1 MKLMWTDFDY
11 PEITGTFL
19 NAERASRV
27 GNGKQSKKVWSR
39 VQAKS
44 GQASTAAWQRS
55 CQGGAK
61 PGRARERAAALVRW
75 VKELGSGAAGK
86 ATDRPLKNEQS
97 QEIERLKRE
106 RVKVKMERH
115 IIKKALGY
123 FAKVPS

>member
-1 MKLMWTDFDY
+1 MW
-11 PEITGTFL
+11 ETG
-19 NAERASRV
+19 NSRR
-27 GNGKQSKKVWSR
+27 KF
-39 VQAKS
+39 
-44 GQASTAAWQRS
+44 
-55 CQGGAK
+55 GAK
-61 PGRARERAAALVRW
+61 FKREAVRQAPQRGNAVVKVAQDRGVNESVLRRW